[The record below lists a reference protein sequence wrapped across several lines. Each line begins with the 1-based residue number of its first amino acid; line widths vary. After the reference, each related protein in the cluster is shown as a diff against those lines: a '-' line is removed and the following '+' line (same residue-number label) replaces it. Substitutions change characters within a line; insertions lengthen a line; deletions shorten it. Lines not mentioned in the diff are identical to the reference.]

1 MNSLYNKII
10 KDIAKYVKHAI
21 NEVDYS
27 NIDHSYV
34 AKQKERRIK
43 DYYLS
48 QGYKVTFFNAK
59 NRDAINSATDI
70 VVRGNLPSSYTETP
84 AFIKVQ
90 KRSKNEEN
98 NHGFRVEL
106 LDDLT
111 DITNNNNPKYDVNY
125 IAFLVENPA
134 AEGEYHIYV
143 HSKQNILETAQQ
155 LADSKQKRDEYGNQ
169 FKRYL
174 KHQGIFLTNKYI
186 KDKNL
191 YVDKFKL
198 EQPLKYRIL

>member
-10 KDIAKYVKHAI
+10 KDIAKYIKYAI

-143 HSKQNILETAQQ
+143 HNKQNILETAQQ

-174 KHQGIFLTNKYI
+174 KHQGIFLSNKYI

>member
-1 MNSLYNKII
+1 MKSLYNKII
-10 KDIAKYVKHAI
+10 KDIAKQVKHTI

-43 DYYLS
+43 YYYLK

-59 NRDAINSATDI
+59 IRDSINSATDI

-90 KRSKNEEN
+90 KRSKKEEN

-106 LDDLT
+106 LDDLS
-111 DITNNNNPKYDVNY
+111 DITNNNNSKYNVNY
-125 IAFLVENPA
+125 IAFLVENPVV
-134 AEGEYHIYV
+134 EGEYHIYV
-143 HSKQNILETAQQ
+143 HNKQNILETAQQ
-155 LADSKQKRDEYGNQ
+155 LADSKQKSDEYGNQ

-174 KHQGIFLTNKYI
+174 KHEGIFLTNKYI

-198 EQPLKYRIL
+198 EQPSKYRML